1 MKKLISYLLL
11 GVVVAS
17 LTACSESIYDSR
29 LRELIIEDMT
39 FDCGASTQTQ
49 TFRHEDLSNYEC
61 ESSETWCST
70 TLDCDNSQLMV
81 SVTAN
86 DTYDARTA
94 TVKIADK
101 NDDTARSFNV
111 TQERNTGLFIGD
123 TDFEASQYGDT
134 ITVDIES
141 NVNYEVQIPSNC
153 DWVKLGDDAS
163 QTRGLENSSF
173 NLYISENN
181 TYEERKASITVTNK
195 DEGLSGTVNIHQGFE
210 TVFEADVTSFDV
222 DMDGDVITINMN
234 SNIDYETVIPEDCDW
249 ITLYAGA
256 ESRALKTSAINL
268 KVAEN
273 DSYHDRNAVVTVR
286 NQDAGVEI
294 LIKIHQGFELTFSI
308 DKQEVTMDEDGG
320 TFTVNLESNID
331 YNVSIP
337 EDCDWITQPAS
348 GRAATTKALVFQ
360 VGENKSYKKR
370 SAVITISNKEAGADA
385 KITVTQTF
393 SAVFKA
399 DKTSFEANMSGD
411 KITVTMES
419 NVNYEVRI
427 PEDCDWITRATDVR
441 TRATKKLG
449 VARPIKPN
457 TVKM

>member
-181 TYEERKASITVTNK
+181 TYEETDILSTAWCRSCKP
-195 DEGLSGTVNIHQGFE
+195 DGL
-210 TVFEADVTSFDV
+210 
-222 DMDGDVITINMN
+222 
-234 SNIDYETVIPEDCDW
+234 
-249 ITLYAGA
+249 L
-256 ESRALKTSAINL
+256 
-268 KVAEN
+268 
-273 DSYHDRNAVVTVR
+273 
-286 NQDAGVEI
+286 
-294 LIKIHQGFELTFSI
+294 
-308 DKQEVTMDEDGG
+308 
-320 TFTVNLESNID
+320 
-331 YNVSIP
+331 
-337 EDCDWITQPAS
+337 
-348 GRAATTKALVFQ
+348 
-360 VGENKSYKKR
+360 
-370 SAVITISNKEAGADA
+370 
-385 KITVTQTF
+385 
-393 SAVFKA
+393 
-399 DKTSFEANMSGD
+399 
-411 KITVTMES
+411 
-419 NVNYEVRI
+419 
-427 PEDCDWITRATDVR
+427 
-441 TRATKKLG
+441 
-449 VARPIKPN
+449 
-457 TVKM
+457 